1 MKKTTPSIGVSI
13 ANLVEYAKA
22 NLGLDKYDAIYAH
35 NALIALFSLQKPESP
50 SKPTPALQTGI
61 LEPIIRY
68 AIDNKLTTEDDS
80 LAFENKIMGLV
91 TPSPSNVI
99 SEFDSIAATQGT
111 EAACKYLNDL
121 GWNSNYLRHVDIRKN
136 LVWKVDLPDGDI
148 IISINLA
155 KPEKDNKQVA
165 AQRVAPQDKYPKC
178 PICLENLGL
187 SGKRD
192 TLRVIPFYL
201 NDESWFLQFSPY
213 VYFDNHCIAVADDHR
228 PMKVD
233 RNTFVRLL
241 DFVEMFPHYFMGSNS
256 DLPIVGGS
264 ILSHEHYQG
273 GSKVLPMFERN
284 NKTYYYS
291 QNHPAV
297 GISILD
303 WYNSVIKL
311 TSLNRKELENQA
323 EEILN
328 AWKTYSDESV
338 HILAKTTEQ
347 HNTITVIATYDKSNG
362 YSLYL
367 ILRNNRTDKEHPY
380 GIFHPTE
387 DMHNI
392 KKEGIGL
399 IEAMGLYILPGRL
412 DRECKLIV
420 DILTGKTPLNFQ
432 ELTKEDHPLFK
443 HLGMVM
449 QLSNDNGLELTEDE
463 AKQAVKDYINHKC
476 VDILRC
482 TAAFKHD
489 EQGVKAFDK
498 FMSSMNLKQQ

>member
-1 MKKTTPSIGVSI
+1 MKKSTPSIGVSI
-13 ANLVEYAKA
+13 ANLVEYAK
-22 NLGLDKYDAIYAH
+22 NTLGLDKYDAVYAH
-35 NALIALFSLQKPESP
+35 NALLSLFSQQKPEAPSSP
-50 SKPTPALQTGI
+50 VPTLQTGI
-61 LEPIIRY
+61 LEPIIHY
-68 AIDNKLTTEDDS
+68 AIDNKLTTEEDS
-80 LAFENKIMGLV
+80 LAFETKVMGLV

-99 SEFDSIAATQGT
+99 SSFDSIAATEGT
-111 EAACKYLNDL
+111 KAACKYLNDL

-136 LVWKVDLPDGDI
+136 LVWKVDLPDGDM
-148 IISINLA
+148 IISVNLA

-165 AQRVAPQDKYPKC
+165 AQRVAPQNKYPKC

-192 TLRVIPFYL
+192 TLRLIPFFL

-233 RNTFVRLL
+233 KNTFIRLL

-273 GSKVLPMFERN
+273 GSKVLPMFDRK

-311 TSLNRKELENQA
+311 TSLNRGELEKQA

-328 AWKTYSDESV
+328 AWREYSDKSV
-338 HILAKTTEQ
+338 NVLAKTTEQ
-347 HNTITVIATYDKSNG
+347 HNTITVIATYDKTNG

-367 ILRNNRTDKEHPY
+367 ILRNNRTDKDHPY

-399 IEAMGLYILPGRL
+399 IEAMGLFILPGRL
-412 DRECKLIV
+412 DRECKLMAE
-420 DILTGKTPLNFQ
+420 ILTGKTPLS
-432 ELTKEDHPLFK
+432 LHDLAKEDHPLFK

-463 AKQAVKDYINHKC
+463 ANLAIKEYINHKC
-476 VDILRC
+476 VEILRC
-482 TAAFKHD
+482 TAVFKND
-489 EQGVKAFDK
+489 EQGVQAFDK
-498 FMSSMNLKQQ
+498 FMQSLNLKQQ